1 MQPLPLGPA
10 TFNFHRGQNRWLKE
24 RTWEAKLNGDEGGWR
39 RTKKKKN
46 HLLFGAFFFFF
57 LNMFDFLVDAIVCA
71 AHVFFS
77 FLEINN
83 LQVCEAQL

>member
-1 MQPLPLGPA
+1 MV
-10 TFNFHRGQNRWLKE
+10 
-24 RTWEAKLNGDEGGWR
+24 EGGQR
-39 RTKKKKN
+39 KKKSFN
-46 HLLFGAFFFFF
+46 PFFF
-57 LNMFDFLVDAIVCA
+57 LSKNIFDFLVNAIVCA

>member
-1 MQPLPLGPA
+1 MV
-10 TFNFHRGQNRWLKE
+10 
-24 RTWEAKLNGDEGGWR
+24 EGGHR
-39 RTKKKKN
+39 KQKKVIYC
-46 HLLFGAFFFFF
+46 LVPFFFCFK
-57 LNMFDFLVDAIVCA
+57 NIFDFLVDAKVCA

>member
-1 MQPLPLGPA
+1 MEM
-10 TFNFHRGQNRWLKE
+10 KVV
-24 RTWEAKLNGDEGGWR
+24 EGGQR
-39 RTKKKKN
+39 KKKKIIYC
-46 HLLFGAFFFFF
+46 LVPFFFF

>member
-1 MQPLPLGPA
+1 
-10 TFNFHRGQNRWLKE
+10 
-24 RTWEAKLNGDEGGWR
+24 
-39 RTKKKKN
+39 
-46 HLLFGAFFFFF
+46 
-57 LNMFDFLVDAIVCA
+57 MFDFLVDAIVCA